1 MTDLESG
8 QSAPYGT
15 YAPPPVLRAALNV
28 TRRLPQTWAGK
39 RAALALRRSVMW
51 TLFGKP
57 VDIESIG
64 ARMRLYPYRNVCE
77 GRLLFTPQFFDAEER
92 AFLAAQIRDG
102 FVFVDV
108 GANVGGYSLFVAALA
123 GPRARIIAV
132 EPQPTIFER
141 LVFNIRQ
148 NPFGTI
154 KALDCAIADK
164 NGDLT
169 LFIHPDNQ
177 GETSVKIV
185 GSTEQEALKVPA
197 RTLLQLFRDEGFT
210 RVDAVK
216 LDVEGAED
224 LIVEPFLRTAPRSL
238 WPRFFLIEN
247 GSARWQLDL
256 PAFLEQHGYRLTQ
269 TTRLNLIFELQ
280 DQAGASKS

>member
-8 QSAPYGT
+8 QTAPYGT
-15 YAPPPVLRAALNV
+15 FAPPPFLKAALNLS
-28 TRRLPQTWAGK
+28 RRLPTSWAGK
-39 RAALALRRSVMW
+39 RAALALRRSILW
-51 TLFGKP
+51 TLGGKP
-57 VDIESIG
+57 VDIEAVG

-77 GRLLFTPQFFDAEER
+77 GRLLFMPQFFDPEEF
-92 AFLAAQIRDG
+92 AFLASQVKDG

-108 GANVGGYSLFVAALA
+108 GANVGAYSLYVAAIA
-123 GPRARIIAV
+123 GKGARIVAV
-132 EPQPTIFER
+132 EPQPAIFER

-148 NPFGTI
+148 NPFGAI
-154 KALDCAIADK
+154 KALDCAVADK

-185 GSTEQEALKVPA
+185 GSTDEFALKVPA

-210 RVDAVK
+210 HVDAVK

-224 LIVEPFLRTAPRSL
+224 LIVEPFLRTAPRAL

-247 GSARWQLDL
+247 GTGRWQLDL
-256 PAFLEQHGYRLTQ
+256 PQFMTEHGYRLRQ
-269 TTRLNLIFELQ
+269 TTRLNLIFEL
-280 DQAGASKS
+280 DQAGRKDG